1 MYMKADTI
9 VSQVRVLIS
18 KLDVLQVQEKLSA
31 TEYKEFVGFMKAMKS
46 KAMKISHVLQSI
58 AKLFTGPERL
68 PLLRRY

>member
-1 MYMKADTI
+1 MKADTI

-58 AKLFTGPERL
+58 AQLFAGPERL